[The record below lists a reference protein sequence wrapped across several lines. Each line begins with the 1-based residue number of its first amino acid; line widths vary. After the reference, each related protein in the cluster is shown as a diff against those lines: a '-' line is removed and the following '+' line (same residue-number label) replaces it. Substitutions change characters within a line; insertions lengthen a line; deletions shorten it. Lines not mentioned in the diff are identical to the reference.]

1 MTAPAHS
8 DALPAGTRLLWYEVQ
23 RVLGRGGFAITYLA
37 IDTHLQQQ
45 VAIKEYLPL
54 GLALRADGGVHAK
67 TGSEQTFAWG
77 RERFLAE
84 ARTLARFKHPNIV
97 RVVSFFEA
105 HNTAY
110 LVMDFEA
117 GQSLTAYLASHPAPD
132 LKGLKAII
140 LPLMDGLEELHR
152 SGFIHRDIKP
162 DNIYLRADGSP
173 VLLDF
178 GAARQ
183 ALSDRTQNLTAL
195 LSPGYAP
202 LEQYFSEKDK
212 QGPWSDIYALAAVM
226 YRAISGKKPAE
237 ATLRSNALLN
247 GQPDPLTPLAHL
259 AMGRYPLPFLRAID
273 QALRLREQERPRSLR
288 EWRAQLEAP
297 TGEVAATL
305 PLDTTPLNVAPL
317 DIEAPRTAPGLTAPP
332 RTIRPT
338 RREPAAAS
346 KRRLPVIALLVGV
359 TGAAIAYKANQRPP
373 SAPPGSAPA
382 TLAAPAPAVGL
393 PAPAE
398 VAPPPPAPEPTPALA
413 PLPPPAP
420 VHDSAT
426 ALEAPSPAP
435 PRRDLAPPRAI
446 PDPVSEPI
454 QARFPPRPE
463 FATHQPT
470 NRPLDACR
478 GELES
483 YCGEVAPGDRRF
495 ATCLRDNLHRL
506 SERCRQVVGHRL
518 RDKPLHD

>member
-1 MTAPAHS
+1 MTAPAPAHS

-37 IDTHLQQQ
+37 IDPHLQQQ

-105 HNTAY
+105 SNTAY
-110 LVMDFEA
+110 LVMDFEE
-117 GQSLTAYLASHPAPD
+117 GQSLTGFLATHPAPD
-132 LKGLKAII
+132 MKALTAI
-140 LPLMDGLEELHR
+140 LRPLMDGLEELHR
-152 SGFIHRDIKP
+152 HGFIHRDIKP

-202 LEQYFSEKDK
+202 LEQYFSEQDK

-259 AMGRYPLPFLRAID
+259 AMGRYPPAFLRAID
-273 QALRLREQERPRSLR
+273 HALRLREQERPRSLR
-288 EWRAQLEAP
+288 EWQAMLEGP
-297 TGEVAATL
+297 PVALAAE
-305 PLDTTPLNVAPL
+305 PPLNVAPL
-317 DIEAPRTAPGLTAPP
+317 DFEAPKTPPSGSNAPRPP
-332 RTIRPT
+332 RPPRPPPQPESLP
-338 RREPAAAS
+338 RR
-346 KRRLPVIALLVGV
+346 RGLPVIALLLGV
-359 TGAAIAYKANQRPP
+359 AGVVIAYQTSQRP
-373 SAPPGSAPA
+373 APPPA
-382 TLAAPAPAVGL
+382 S
-393 PAPAE
+393 
-398 VAPPPPAPEPTPALA
+398 PPPPATTTPSPAEPEPPLPPAAESA
-413 PLPPPAP
+413 PLPAP
-420 VHDSAT
+420 VGDLSA
-426 ALEAPSPAP
+426 AVDARPLSPSPHPLDIATVRPAP
-435 PRRDLAPPRAI
+435 PPAAEPPETRR
-446 PDPVSEPI
+446 PD
-454 QARFPPRPE
+454 
-463 FATHQPT
+463 FASPQPQ
-470 NRPLDACR
+470 NRPLEACR
-478 GELES
+478 GDVET
-483 YCGEVAPGDRRF
+483 YCGDHVPGDRRF
-495 ATCLRDNLHRL
+495 VACLRDNMHRL
-506 SERCRQVVGHRL
+506 SENCRQLVSQRL
-518 RDKPLHD
+518 HGKARHD